1 MSWKEDY
8 QKKLMSVEDA
18 AAQIK
23 SGDRVWLSPVC
34 SMPIQFGD
42 ALAARYK
49 ELENATAISG
59 LLMHPWGFLK
69 GECKGHINYESFFLG
84 PVERK
89 FLKQGNVKVT
99 SVHFSHIEWY
109 TINRVK
115 ANVAVFDVTPPD
127 EYGYMSFGPLGT
139 YNGAL
144 AAQLADKVIVQV
156 NKKVPYVY
164 GGAESFIHVAQVD
177 HICEADHDIPVLPNP
192 PLTDED
198 RKIGAHIAERVPD
211 GACLQL
217 GIGGVAN
224 AVGEL
229 LVNKKDL
236 GVHTEMFV
244 DSMVTLA
251 KKGVINCSKKNF
263 HPGKITAGFGIGSK
277 ELYDFM
283 DRNQLMETFPIWKI
297 TDPYIIGQN
306 DNFVSINSCL
316 TVDIT
321 GQVGSEALGFNQF
334 SGTGGQLDFVR
345 GAGLSK
351 GGMSFIALASTVT
364 LKNGTTISKIVTTL
378 EPGTAVTTPRTD
390 VQYIVTEYGV
400 ADLRDKSIPDRA
412 KALIAIS
419 HPDFRDQLQSE
430 AKKAGVLY

>member
-1 MSWKEDY
+1 MNWKQEY
-8 QKKLMSVEDA
+8 QQKLMSVEEA
-18 AAQIK
+18 AGLIK
-23 SGDRVWLSPVC
+23 SGDRVWMSPVC

-42 ALAARYK
+42 ALAARYQ
-49 ELENATAISG
+49 ELENVTVISG

-84 PVERK
+84 PIERK
-89 FLKQGNVKVT
+89 FMPQGNIKATTVQ
-99 SVHFSHIEWY
+99 FSRIEQY
-109 TINRVK
+109 TIDRIKPSVS
-115 ANVAVFDVTPPD
+115 VFEVSPPD
-127 EYGYMSFGPLGT
+127 ERGYMSFGPLGT
-139 YNGAL
+139 FNGAL
-144 AAQLADKVIVQV
+144 AAQLAEKVIVQV

-164 GGAESFIHVAQVD
+164 GGAESFIHVSQVD
-177 HICEADHDIPVLPNP
+177 HICEADHEIPVLPNP
-192 PLTDED
+192 PLTDVD
-198 RKIGAHIAERVPD
+198 RKIGEYIAERVPD

-229 LVNKKDL
+229 LVDKKDL

-251 KKGVINCSKKNF
+251 KKGVINCSRKNF
-263 HPGKITAGFGIGSK
+263 HPGRITAGFGIGSK

-283 DRNQLMETFPIWKI
+283 DRNQLIETYPIWKI
-297 TDPYIIGQN
+297 TDPYTIAQN

-345 GAGLSK
+345 GAALSK
-351 GGMSFIALASTVT
+351 GGMSFIALPSTVT
-364 LKNGTTISKIVTTL
+364 RKDGTLISKIVISF

-400 ADLRDKSIPDRA
+400 ADLKDKNFPDRA
-412 KALIAIS
+412 KALIAIA
-419 HPDFRDQLQSE
+419 HPDFRDQLRFE
-430 AKKAGVLY
+430 AEKVGVLY